1 MQTRPPCPHRLSQ
14 QQQHCLLPSLFLCQN
29 LLHGK
34 NYNIYNKYDNGNPK
48 TLSCGSNSLSIL
60 SVSYFQVFD
69 SGTYLC
75 NCNAGSPGSPVCDET
90 TALDCQG
97 QPIEMYFAEFMMDIQ
112 ISGTEYDIALYINS
126 NSGLNG
132 AVKGNGG
139 CLIQGLSSTDAD
151 NNTYVNV
158 TNLDNDGC
166 LDVTTGG
173 TLLRHPFPK
182 ITLSCSDPNNDG
194 LLDIRI
200 GATFAQNDS
209 KYLLWY
215 GWNMQNM
222 LENIIQHEEW
232 CQHSSY
238 CQSLSLRM
246 ILTKEWYFL
255 LFCHLHHH

>member
-1 MQTRPPCPHRLSQ
+1 VLATSKYSIQAR
-14 QQQHCLLPSLFLCQN
+14 
-29 LLHGK
+29 
-34 NYNIYNKYDNGNPK
+34 IY
-48 TLSCGSNSLSIL
+48 
-60 SVSYFQVFD
+60 V
-69 SGTYLC
+69 C
-75 NCNAGSPGSPVCDET
+75 NTGSPGSPVCDET
-90 TALDCQG
+90 TTLDCQG
-97 QPIEMYFAEFMMDIQ
+97 QPIGMYFAACTGNDETFEVQFTMDIQ

-139 CLIQGLSSTDAD
+139 CLIQGLSLMDAD

-158 TNLDNDGC
+158 ANLDNDGC

-209 KYLLWY
+209 KYLL
-215 GWNMQNM
+215 
-222 LENIIQHEEW
+222 
-232 CQHSSY
+232 
-238 CQSLSLRM
+238 
-246 ILTKEWYFL
+246 
-255 LFCHLHHH
+255 